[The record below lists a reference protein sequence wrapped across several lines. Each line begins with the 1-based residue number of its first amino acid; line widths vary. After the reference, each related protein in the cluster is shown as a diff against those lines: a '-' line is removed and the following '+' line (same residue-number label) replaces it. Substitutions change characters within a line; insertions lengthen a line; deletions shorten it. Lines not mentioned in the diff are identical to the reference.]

1 MMDGLKSVTLGGEIM
16 FRKSFWICV
25 LALLV
30 MMAMSGLVDIDHSYA
45 HGKIIKKSDEFLSEA
60 HFYGVP
66 TFGIEPEPSKTTDQE
81 LEVLKSRFWGIPV
94 QSIP

>member
-1 MMDGLKSVTLGGEIM
+1 M

-45 HGKIIKKSDEFLSEA
+45 HGKVIKTSDEFLSEA

-66 TFGIEPEPSKTTDQE
+66 TFGIEPEPSKVTDQE
-81 LEVLKSRFWGIPV
+81 LEVLKSRFWGGIPV